1 MFVQASP
8 GETLSYSKNN
18 EPRCTRAFK
27 YSGNIVRGGHCSI
40 LNGHH
45 ITQYNSWLLDVTSN
59 MDLYNKQ
66 LSNRVGRRYRGE
78 LGDMNGLL
86 SGEETVN
93 AHRRNTTCYEH
104 RRSVGDSE
112 CTEANTVKHR

>member
-1 MFVQASP
+1 
-8 GETLSYSKNN
+8 
-18 EPRCTRAFK
+18 
-27 YSGNIVRGGHCSI
+27 
-40 LNGHH
+40 
-45 ITQYNSWLLDVTSN
+45 

-93 AHRRNTTCYEH
+93 AHKQIQPAVDCYVTTNTIAVWQISL
-104 RRSVGDSE
+104 RL
-112 CTEANTVKHR
+112 

>member
-1 MFVQASP
+1 MFRPDEEQAIGKS
-8 GETLSYSKNN
+8 
-18 EPRCTRAFK
+18 
-27 YSGNIVRGGHCSI
+27 
-40 LNGHH
+40 
-45 ITQYNSWLLDVTSN
+45 
-59 MDLYNKQ
+59 
-66 LSNRVGRRYRGE
+66 RVGEE

-104 RRSVGDSE
+104 RRSVGDGE